1 MNAIQYGFHR
11 LYLRYSS
18 DEEYQIEAIARIVGR
33 EKDALDKL
41 AVELALAESSIH
53 LANIPAEPSA
63 RAPKTTKK
71 RPSHGRAQKSSQ
83 AKYDKEGMIAAV
95 QSGEVTADR
104 VIENIKKRGALK
116 EKRKSSGAKPR
127 KKKARVEHFQMYESD
142 EDDEEEEEKKA
153 GDDRHQ
159 REKKTAKTSIMSK
172 STQKLYNRRRIDSD
186 SDENK
191 EINEAASSS
200 SSLTSSSSSL
210 VLKIRVPK

>member
-71 RPSHGRAQKSSQ
+71 RASHGRAQKSSQ

-104 VIENIKKRGALK
+104 VIENIKKRGVLK

-127 KKKARVEHFQMYESD
+127 KKRREWSIFKCMNLMKMMKRKRKRKRRQVMIGIRERRKLLQPQSCPNLPILEESIAIPMKI
-142 EDDEEEEEKKA
+142 KKSMKQ
-153 GDDRHQ
+153 HHH
-159 REKKTAKTSIMSK
+159 
-172 STQKLYNRRRIDSD
+172 RRR
-186 SDENK
+186 
-191 EINEAASSS
+191 
-200 SSLTSSSSSL
+200 
-210 VLKIRVPK
+210 

>member
-71 RPSHGRAQKSSQ
+71 RPSHGRVQKSSQ

-127 KKKARVEHFQMYESD
+127 KKKTRVEHFQMYESNCCM
-142 EDDEEEEEKKA
+142 K
-153 GDDRHQ
+153 HF
-159 REKKTAKTSIMSK
+159 
-172 STQKLYNRRRIDSD
+172 L
-186 SDENK
+186 
-191 EINEAASSS
+191 
-200 SSLTSSSSSL
+200 
-210 VLKIRVPK
+210 

>member
-142 EDDEEEEEKKA
+142 EDDEEEEEKEKKA

-159 REKKTAKTSIMSK
+159 REKQTAKTSIMSK
-172 STQKLYNRRRIDSD
+172 STYSRRIDSD

>member
-63 RAPKTTKK
+63 RAPKTTKR

-159 REKKTAKTSIMSK
+159 REKKTATTSIMSK
-172 STQKLYNRRRIDSD
+172 STYSRRIDSD

>member
-116 EKRKSSGAKPR
+116 EKRKSSAAKPR

-159 REKKTAKTSIMSK
+159 REKKTATTSIMSK
-172 STQKLYNRRRIDSD
+172 STYSRRIDSD